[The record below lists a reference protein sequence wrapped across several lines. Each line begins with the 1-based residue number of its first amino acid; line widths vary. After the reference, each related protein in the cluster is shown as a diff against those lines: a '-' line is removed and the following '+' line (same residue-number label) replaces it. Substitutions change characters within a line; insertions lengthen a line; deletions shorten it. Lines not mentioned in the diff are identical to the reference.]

1 MNPKDRKRISQTL
14 SKKHLCYVLI
24 TCEEPSEDGNIQ
36 VEMTYEGDATL
47 ASYILQDAQ
56 IKINDQENKRKEGC
70 NSKIYSING

>member
-1 MNPKDRKRISQTL
+1 MNSKDRKLIRQTL

-24 TCEEPSEDGNIQ
+24 TCGEASEDGNIQ

-56 IKINDQENKRKEGC
+56 NKIHDQENKRKDGC
-70 NSKIYSING
+70 SNKILSING